1 MSQNYF
7 KLTSLLLICVHTLSY
22 GQDESEHIQLVNT
35 GLFSVRPETILSTQ
49 LDFTNTAS
57 GTFVNDG
64 SVYYYKDFTNDGYY
78 GISSSMKS
86 SSTFFILSNSTQA
99 KRITGNSLA
108 SFYNIEFDSELN
120 GNAFD
125 LKNNIDISGLAH
137 FKNGIVKV
145 DPTKNTITS
154 VSNGMVTF
162 LAGARH
168 ENVGNHSY
176 IEGAVEKK
184 GNDRF
189 EYPIGHKEYFRP
201 AVISAPDDV
210 LATIVGQY
218 YLEDAPFFT
227 AHKKTTGVI
236 KVLNEKEYWRLEGN
250 LKQPNMVVL
259 SLDWNEET
267 TPPELL
273 KNPEEELHIVRW
285 DAKQQLWVDEGGVVD
300 MSLKRVTTVAEIKDF
315 GYFTLATVK
324 KDWIIEGDVVIYNL
338 VTPDGDGKN
347 DYFIIDNI
355 NKYPNNRVEIYN
367 RWGVKVYETTGYDPK
382 GDGSTNVFRGYSDGK
397 ITVDKNKKLPSGTY
411 YYVVTYEYKDAN
423 GNRMIKKAAN
433 LHVET
438 N

>member
-7 KLTSLLLICVHTLSY
+7 KLTSLLFICVHTLSY

-145 DPTKNTITS
+145 DPTKNAITS

-201 AVISAPDDV
+201 AVISAPDDI

-218 YLEDAPFFT
+218 YLEDASFFT